1 MKEQILPLQYPKL
14 RKQFEYI
21 VMAEEKVNILI
32 VEDESIVAL
41 DLANGLERDGYNIA
55 GIADNAEEAQQIF
68 NEKDIDIILMDV
80 NIIGDKDGI
89 ETATEILKQKAVPII
104 YLTAFTDAVTIDR
117 IKQTHPAAFLSKPYN
132 LTNVRIA
139 IDLAVNNFAVSREQQ
154 PTGKII
160 PLDKETNRNTAS
172 PEREMIL
179 RMNDHIF
186 VKNNYAFVK
195 LKLNELL
202 YIEAD
207 NNYTSII
214 TTDKKFLLRLSLNQL
229 LEKINYKALVRIHRS
244 YAVNIN
250 AIQSFNEQEIEIN
263 QQHLPI
269 GRNYKEE
276 FLKHFDFS

>member
-1 MKEQILPLQYPKL
+1 MG
-14 RKQFEYI
+14 
-21 VMAEEKVNILI
+21 AEKVNVLI

-41 DLANGLERDGYNIA
+41 DLASGLERDGYNIA
-55 GIADNAEEAQQIF
+55 GIADNAAEAQQLF
-68 NEKDIDIILMDV
+68 KDNDIDIVLMDV
-80 NIIGDKDGI
+80 NIIGEKDGI
-89 ETATEILKQKAVPII
+89 DTAADILKEKAVPII
-104 YLTAFTDAVTIDR
+104 YLTAFTDTVTIDR
-117 IKQTHPAAFLSKPYN
+117 IKQTHPAAFLSKPYS

-139 IDLAVNNFAVSREQQ
+139 IDLAVNNFAVSREQGS
-154 PTGKII
+154 TGKII
-160 PLDKETNRNTAS
+160 SLDKEANRNTS

-186 VKNNYAFVK
+186 VKSNYAFVK
-195 LKLNELL
+195 LKLSDLL

-229 LEKINYKALVRIHRS
+229 LEKINYRSLVRIHRS

-250 AIQSFNEQEIEIN
+250 AIHSFNEQEIEIN
-263 QQHLPI
+263 QQQLPI

-276 FLKHFDFS
+276 FMKHFDFR

>member
-1 MKEQILPLQYPKL
+1 MP
-14 RKQFEYI
+14 
-21 VMAEEKVNILI
+21 AEKINILI

-41 DLANGLERDGYNIA
+41 DLANGLERDGYNIT
-55 GIADNAEEAQQIF
+55 GIADNAEEAQQLF
-68 NEKDIDIILMDV
+68 SDNEVDIVLMDV
-80 NIIGDKDGI
+80 NIIGKKDGI
-89 ETATEILKQKAVPII
+89 DTAIEILKQKAVPII
-104 YLTAFTDAVTIDR
+104 YLTAFTDAATINR

-139 IDLAVNNFAVSREQQ
+139 IDLAVNNFAVAKEQQ
-154 PTGKII
+154 TTGKII
-160 PLDKETNRNTAS
+160 PLDKDSSRNTAS

-195 LKLNELL
+195 LKLCDLL
-202 YIEAD
+202 YVEAD

-214 TTDKKFLLRLSLNQL
+214 TAEKKFLLRLSLNQL
-229 LEKINYKALVRIHRS
+229 LDKINYKSLVRIHRS

-250 AIQSFNEQEIEIN
+250 TIQSFNEQEVEIN
-263 QQHLPI
+263 QQQLPI

-276 FLKHFDFS
+276 FMKHFDFR

>member
-1 MKEQILPLQYPKL
+1 
-14 RKQFEYI
+14 
-21 VMAEEKVNILI
+21 MAEEKVNILI

-41 DLANGLERDGYNIA
+41 DLANGLERDGYHIA
-55 GIADNAEEAQQIF
+55 GIADNAEEAQQLF
-68 NEKDIDIILMDV
+68 NDNDIDIVLMDV
-80 NIIGDKDGI
+80 NIIGEKDGI
-89 ETATEILKQKAVPII
+89 DTAAEILKQKAVPII
-104 YLTAFTDAVTIDR
+104 YLTAFTDAATIDR

-160 PLDKETNRNTAS
+160 PLDKDTSKNTSS

-179 RMNDHIF
+179 RMDDHIF

-195 LKLNELL
+195 LKLSELL
-202 YIEAD
+202 YVEAD
-207 NNYTSII
+207 NNYTSIV
-214 TTDKKFLLRLSLNQL
+214 TTEKKFLLRLSLNQM
-229 LEKINYKALVRIHRS
+229 LEKIGYRALVRIHRS

-250 AIQSFNEQEIEIN
+250 AINSFNEQEIEIN

-276 FLKHFDFS
+276 FLKHFDFK

>member
-1 MKEQILPLQYPKL
+1 
-14 RKQFEYI
+14 
-21 VMAEEKVNILI
+21 MAEEKVNILI

-41 DLANGLERDGYNIA
+41 DLANGLEQDGYNIV
-55 GIADNAEEAQQIF
+55 GIADNAEEAQQLF
-68 NEKDIDIILMDV
+68 NDNEVDIILMDV
-80 NIIGDKDGI
+80 NIIGEKDGI

-104 YLTAFTDAVTIDR
+104 YLTAFTDAATIDR
-117 IKQTHPAAFLSKPYN
+117 IKQTHPAAFLSKPYS

-139 IDLAVNNFAVSREQQ
+139 IDLAVNNFAVSHEQQ

-160 PLDKETNRNTAS
+160 SLDKDNNRNATS

-186 VKNNYAFVK
+186 VKSNYAFVK
-195 LKLNELL
+195 LKLSDLL

-214 TTDKKFLLRLSLNQL
+214 TPEKKFLIRLSLNQL
-229 LEKINYKALVRIHRS
+229 LDKINYKALVRIHRS

-250 AIQSFNEQEIEIN
+250 AIHSFNEQEVEIN

-276 FLKHFDFS
+276 FLKHFDFR

>member
-1 MKEQILPLQYPKL
+1 MP
-14 RKQFEYI
+14 
-21 VMAEEKVNILI
+21 AEKVNILI

-41 DLANGLERDGYNIA
+41 DLASGLEHDGYNIA
-55 GIADNAEEAQQIF
+55 GIADNAVEALQLF
-68 NEKDIDIILMDV
+68 NENDVDIILMDV
-80 NIIGDKDGI
+80 NIIGEKDGI
-89 ETATEILKQKAVPII
+89 DTAAEILKQKAVPII
-104 YLTAFTDAVTIDR
+104 YLTAFTDAVTIER

-154 PTGKII
+154 STGKII
-160 PLDKETNRNTAS
+160 PLDKDGNRSTSS
-172 PEREMIL
+172 PEKEMIL
-179 RMNDHIF
+179 RIQDHIF
-186 VKNNYAFVK
+186 VKHNYAFVK
-195 LKLNELL
+195 LKLSDLL

-214 TTDKKFLLRLSLNQL
+214 TSEKKFLLRLSLIQL

-250 AIQSFNEQEIEIN
+250 TIQSFNEQEVEIN

-276 FLKHFDFS
+276 FLKQFDFR

>member
-1 MKEQILPLQYPKL
+1 MP
-14 RKQFEYI
+14 
-21 VMAEEKVNILI
+21 VEKINILI

-55 GIADNAEEAQQIF
+55 GIADNAEEALQLF
-68 NEKDIDIILMDV
+68 NDNEVDIVLMDV
-80 NIIGDKDGI
+80 NIMGKKDGI
-89 ETATEILKQKAVPII
+89 DTAIAILKQKAVPII

-139 IDLAVNNFAVSREQQ
+139 IDLAVNNFAVAREQQ
-154 PTGKII
+154 TPGRII
-160 PLDKETNRNTAS
+160 PLDKDNNRNAGS

-186 VKNNYAFVK
+186 VKHNYAFVK
-195 LKLNELL
+195 LKLCDLL
-202 YIEAD
+202 YVEAD

-214 TTDKKFLLRLSLNQL
+214 TTEKKFLLRLSLNQL
-229 LEKINYKALVRIHRS
+229 LDKINYKSLVRIHRS
-244 YAVNIN
+244 YAVNIT
-250 AIQSFNEQEIEIN
+250 AIQSFNEQEVEIN

-276 FLKHFDFS
+276 FMKRFDFR

>member
-1 MKEQILPLQYPKL
+1 
-14 RKQFEYI
+14 
-21 VMAEEKVNILI
+21 MAEEKVNILI

-41 DLANGLERDGYNIA
+41 DLANGLERDGYHIA
-55 GIADNAEEAQQIF
+55 GIADNADEAQQLF
-68 NEKDIDIILMDV
+68 HDNEIDIVLMDV
-80 NIIGDKDGI
+80 NIIGKKDGI
-89 ETATEILKQKAVPII
+89 DTAAEILKQKAVPII
-104 YLTAFTDAVTIDR
+104 YLTAFTDAATIDR

-139 IDLAVNNFAVSREQQ
+139 IDLAVNNFAVSREQP

-160 PLDKETNRNTAS
+160 PLDKDTGKNTSS

-179 RMNDHIF
+179 RMDDHIF

-195 LKLNELL
+195 LKLSDLL

-214 TTDKKFLLRLSLNQL
+214 TTEKKFLLRLSLNQL
-229 LEKINYKALVRIHRS
+229 LEKINYRALVRIHRS

-250 AIQSFNEQEIEIN
+250 AINSFNEQEIEIS

-276 FLKHFDFS
+276 FLKHFDFK

>member
-1 MKEQILPLQYPKL
+1 
-14 RKQFEYI
+14 
-21 VMAEEKVNILI
+21 MAEEKVNVLI

-41 DLANGLERDGYNIA
+41 DLASGLERDGYHIA
-55 GIADNAEEAQQIF
+55 GIADNAEEAQQLF
-68 NEKDIDIILMDV
+68 NENDIDIVLMDV

-89 ETATEILKQKAVPII
+89 DTATEILKQKAVPII
-104 YLTAFTDAVTIDR
+104 YLTAFTDSATIDR

-139 IDLAVNNFAVSREQQ
+139 IDLAVNNFAVSREQA

-160 PLDKETNRNTAS
+160 PLDKDTSRNTAS

-186 VKNNYAFVK
+186 VKSNYAFVK
-195 LKLNELL
+195 LKLNDLL
-202 YIEAD
+202 YIETD

-229 LEKINYKALVRIHRS
+229 LEKINYRALVRIHRS

>member
-1 MKEQILPLQYPKL
+1 MP
-14 RKQFEYI
+14 
-21 VMAEEKVNILI
+21 AEKVNVLI

-41 DLANGLERDGYNIA
+41 DLANGLERDGYHIA
-55 GIADNAEEAQQIF
+55 GIADNAEEAQQLF
-68 NEKDIDIILMDV
+68 TDNEVDIVLMDV
-80 NIIGDKDGI
+80 NIIGEKDGI
-89 ETATEILKQKAVPII
+89 DTAVEILKQKAVPII
-104 YLTAFTDAVTIDR
+104 YLTAFTDAATIDR
-117 IKQTHPAAFLSKPYN
+117 IKQTHPAAFLSKPYT

-139 IDLAVNNFAVSREQQ
+139 IDLAINNFAVSREQE

-160 PLDKETNRNTAS
+160 PLDKNNNRGNSS

-186 VKNNYAFVK
+186 VKHNYAFVK
-195 LKLNELL
+195 LKLSDLL
-202 YIEAD
+202 YMEAD
-207 NNYTSII
+207 NNYTNII
-214 TTDKKFLLRLSLNQL
+214 TSDKKFLLRLSLNQL

-244 YAVNIN
+244 FAVNIN
-250 AIQSFNEQEIEIN
+250 AIQSFNEQEVEIG

>member
-1 MKEQILPLQYPKL
+1 MP
-14 RKQFEYI
+14 
-21 VMAEEKVNILI
+21 AEKINILI

-41 DLANGLERDGYNIA
+41 DLANGLERDGYNIT
-55 GIADNAEEAQQIF
+55 GIADNAEEALQLF
-68 NEKDIDIILMDV
+68 NDNEVDIVLMDV
-80 NIIGDKDGI
+80 NIMGKKDGI
-89 ETATEILKQKAVPII
+89 DTAIAILKQKAVPII

-139 IDLAVNNFAVSREQQ
+139 IDLAVNNFAVAREQQ
-154 PTGKII
+154 TPGRII
-160 PLDKETNRNTAS
+160 PLDKDNNRNTGS

-195 LKLNELL
+195 LKLCDLL
-202 YIEAD
+202 YVEAD

-214 TTDKKFLLRLSLNQL
+214 TTEKKFLLRLSLNQL
-229 LEKINYKALVRIHRS
+229 LDKINYKALVRIHRS

-250 AIQSFNEQEIEIN
+250 AIQSFNEQEVEIN

-276 FLKHFDFS
+276 FMKHFDFS

>member
-1 MKEQILPLQYPKL
+1 
-14 RKQFEYI
+14 
-21 VMAEEKVNILI
+21 MAAEKVNILI

-41 DLANGLERDGYNIA
+41 DLANGLERDGYHIA
-55 GIADNAEEAQQIF
+55 GIADNAEEAQQLF
-68 NEKDIDIILMDV
+68 SDNDIDIVLMDV
-80 NIIGDKDGI
+80 NIMGEKDGI
-89 ETATEILKQKAVPII
+89 DTAVDILKQKAVPII
-104 YLTAFTDAVTIDR
+104 YLTAFTDAVTINR
-117 IKQTHPAAFLSKPYN
+117 IKQTHPAAFLSKPYS

-160 PLDKETNRNTAS
+160 PLDKDSSKNTSS

-179 RMNDHIF
+179 RMNDQIF

-195 LKLNELL
+195 LKLSELL

-214 TTDKKFLLRLSLNQL
+214 TTEKKFLLRLSLNQL
-229 LEKINYKALVRIHRS
+229 LEKINYRPLVRIHRS

-250 AIQSFNEQEIEIN
+250 AINSFNDQEIEIN

-276 FLKHFDFS
+276 FLKHFDFK

>member
-1 MKEQILPLQYPKL
+1 MP
-14 RKQFEYI
+14 
-21 VMAEEKVNILI
+21 AEKINILI

-41 DLANGLERDGYNIA
+41 DLANGLERDGYNIT
-55 GIADNAEEAQQIF
+55 GIADNAEEAQQLF
-68 NEKDIDIILMDV
+68 SDNEVDIVLMDV

-89 ETATEILKQKAVPII
+89 DTAMEILKQKAVPII
-104 YLTAFTDAVTIDR
+104 YLTAFTDTATIDR
-117 IKQTHPAAFLSKPYN
+117 IKQTHPAAFLSKPYS

-139 IDLAVNNFAVSREQQ
+139 IDLAVNNFAVATEQQ
-154 PTGKII
+154 TTGKII
-160 PLDKETNRNTAS
+160 PLDKDSNRNAAS

-195 LKLNELL
+195 LKLCDLL
-202 YIEAD
+202 YVEAD

-214 TTDKKFLLRLSLNQL
+214 TAEKKFLLRLSLNQL
-229 LEKINYKALVRIHRS
+229 LDKINYKPLVRIHRS

-250 AIQSFNEQEIEIN
+250 TIQSFNEQEVEIN

-276 FLKHFDFS
+276 FLKHFDFR